1 MIANPSERLAE
12 DFLTAKTILSER
24 LADYL
29 PFNFSLSI
37 RKPFTICLF
46 TAETLMPSSSAVSL
60 YDIPSR

>member
-1 MIANPSERLAE
+1 MIANPSEH
-12 DFLTAKTILSER
+12 
-24 LADYL
+24 LADYF
-29 PFNFSLSI
+29 PFNFSLSV